1 MQILQ
6 ESLLY
11 AFYAIIL
18 ALIQALSAIAL
29 GRLVSNLGKAAGS
42 FSLSGP
48 HGAIHFTLGS
58 GILSLV
64 YLLLALSS
72 LFHAPLII
80 LINAALI
87 VFLVR
92 DLFRAPA
99 GEKPDRN
106 VKSLILPLFSTID
119 FKIIIVAAALLF
131 ILGLPRT
138 LIQPLVGDCLVY
150 YYAQAKL
157 IAYTHSYQSI
167 RTFEHAGNII
177 PFVFEMIFSSFYLIG
192 GGIAG
197 QYASKFFCF
206 ISFFFAIVLFYH
218 TVLSA
223 GLSKLYAAFS
233 VLILVT
239 SQAIIISLSSGKPDI
254 PALLATIGAIYVALN
269 LQSDTIDIRSIAI
282 LSFLTAL
289 ACLGKLSFLSQITI
303 IVAGIYCIKRY
314 TLLSQIK
321 REILVGLSVF
331 AVTLFLGWSLKNIFH
346 GGEPLAP
353 FAYFFSKAPFSAIRQ
368 IWNTPEATRHIIMTY
383 PLALVFG
390 NYYMQ
395 EGTMSSLLCVCYLF
409 FGTSLLSRA
418 KNIYSKEILAIL
430 AGALLS
436 LGIWIITNPS
446 VFTPRYIYPIIISF
460 IIVLGPAFDYVT
472 LRGSFPFSRIS
483 MLIYAVI
490 LTFLTFFGLRGYN
503 TDYLIKNPNHY
514 CTPYGFTQAAAIVN
528 SDPRNTVNV
537 RFLTSFF
544 EPFDGKVLSSFD
556 VLHIDKKL
564 MPSYEPGEIE
574 KFPASEF
581 WKNIQNNKI
590 DYIFTWHHY
599 YVYPKAKHLFD
610 LSYLPPGLSVKVME
624 WEDSSLLIISR
635 DQK

>member
-11 AFYAIIL
+11 TFYAIIL
-18 ALIQALSAIAL
+18 VFVQALSAIAL
-29 GRLVSNLGKAAGS
+29 GRLVSNSGKAADS

-48 HGAIHFTLGS
+48 HEAIHFTLGS

-80 LINAALI
+80 LINAVLI
-87 VFLVR
+87 GFFVR
-92 DLFRAPA
+92 DIFRATA
-99 GEKPDRN
+99 GEKPESN
-106 VKSLILPLFSTID
+106 VKSLILPLFSNVD
-119 FKIIIVAAALLF
+119 FKIILVAAALLF

-167 RTFEHAGNII
+167 RSFEHMGNSI

-192 GGIAG
+192 GGVAG

-206 ISFFFAIVLFYH
+206 ISFFFALVLFYH

-223 GLSKLYAAFS
+223 GLSRLYAAFS

-269 LQSDTIDIRSIAI
+269 LQRDHIDVRSVAT
-282 LSFLTAL
+282 LAFLTAL

-303 IVAGIYCIKRY
+303 IIASIYCIKRY
-314 TLLSQIK
+314 TLLHHIK
-321 REILVGLSVF
+321 EEVLVGISVF

-353 FAYFFSKAPFSAIRQ
+353 FVHFFSRAPFSTIRQ
-368 IWNTPEATRHIIMTY
+368 VWNTPETTRHIIMTY
-383 PLALVFG
+383 PLALIFG

-395 EGTMSSLLCVCYLF
+395 EGTMSSLLCICYLF
-409 FGTSLLSRA
+409 FGTSLFSRA
-418 KNIYSKEILAIL
+418 KNIYSKEILALL

-436 LGIWIITNPS
+436 LGLWLITNPS

-460 IIVLGPAFDYVT
+460 IIVLGPAFDFVT

-483 MLIYAVI
+483 MLIYAVS
-490 LTFLTFFGLRGYN
+490 LTFLTFFGLRSYN

-514 CTPYGFTQAAAIVN
+514 STPYGFTQAAYIVN
-528 SDPRNTVNV
+528 SDPRNTVKV

-544 EPFDGKVLSSFD
+544 EPFDGRVLSSFE
-556 VLHIDKKL
+556 VLQLDKRL
-564 MPSYEPGEIE
+564 MPSYEPDQIK

-581 WKNIQNNKI
+581 WINVKNNKI

-599 YVYPKAKHLFD
+599 FIYPKAKHLFD
-610 LSYLPPGLSVKVME
+610 LSYLPPGMSVKVME
-624 WEDSSLLIISR
+624 WEDSSLLVITR
-635 DQK
+635 NKE